1 MARESTILAGWWR
14 RGGRCEMA
22 RATVKT
28 ELRFVTAEDL
38 RSQLAEYEV
47 RFGVPSDRLADAFR
61 RDGELE
67 ETQEFL
73 DWSALYSAYLA
84 ATSPQRARSSRRRA
98 P

>member
-1 MARESTILAGWWR
+1 
-14 RGGRCEMA
+14 MA

-38 RSQLAEYEV
+38 RSQLAEYEA
-47 RFGVPSDRLADAFR
+47 RFGVPSERLADAFR

-84 ATSPQRARSSRRRA
+84 ATTSPQRKSGSRRRA

>member
-1 MARESTILAGWWR
+1 MARG
-14 RGGRCEMA
+14 
-22 RATVKT
+22 TVKT
-28 ELRFVTAEDL
+28 ELHFVTAEDL
-38 RSQLAEYEV
+38 RSQLAEYEA

-61 RDGELE
+61 RDGQLD

-84 ATSPQRARSSRRRA
+84 TTASSKRKRASRRRA

>member
-1 MARESTILAGWWR
+1 MARGV
-14 RGGRCEMA
+14 
-22 RATVKT
+22 VKT
-28 ELRFVTAEDL
+28 ELRFVTAEAL
-38 RSQLAEYEV
+38 RSQLAEYEA

-84 ATSPQRARSSRRRA
+84 ATTSSHRKPAPRRRA

>member
-1 MARESTILAGWWR
+1 
-14 RGGRCEMA
+14 MA

-38 RSQLAEYEV
+38 RSQLAEYEAK
-47 RFGVPSDRLADAFR
+47 FGVPSDRLADAFR

-73 DWSALYSAYLA
+73 DWSALYSAYVA
-84 ATSPQRARSSRRRA
+84 ATTGSHRKRASRRRA

>member
-1 MARESTILAGWWR
+1 
-14 RGGRCEMA
+14 MA

-38 RSQLAEYEV
+38 RSQLAEYEA

-84 ATSPQRARSSRRRA
+84 ATSSQRKQAARRRA

>member
-1 MARESTILAGWWR
+1 
-14 RGGRCEMA
+14 MA

-38 RSQLAEYEV
+38 RSQLADYEA

-73 DWSALYSAYLA
+73 DWSALYSAYVA
-84 ATSPQRARSSRRRA
+84 ATSPKPKRASHRHA

>member
-1 MARESTILAGWWR
+1 
-14 RGGRCEMA
+14 MA

-47 RFGVPSDRLADAFR
+47 GFGVPSDRLADAFR

-73 DWSALYSAYLA
+73 DWSATYSAYLA
-84 ATSPQRARSSRRRA
+84 ATTSSQGKRASRRRA